1 MAAIR
6 YYQMFRGLFLLIVV
20 KLFGVVFEERGRAF
34 FVEGGIVVRY
44 FLTTFSAESLI
55 YQK

>member
-1 MAAIR
+1 LAEA
-6 YYQMFRGLFLLIVV
+6 LLIIE
-20 KLFGVVFEERGRAF
+20 LPQQQLPLGDHHCRPAIGRAF

-44 FLTTFSAESLI
+44 FLTTFSAESLF